1 MRPDGLQHTRFPV
14 LHHLP
19 EFAQTRVKLP
29 EFAQTEL
36 VMPSNHLILCHPL
49 LRLSIFP
56 SIAGVRPKVNFSAS
70 VLFAVSLAKPFDSLS
85 LSSLAKPLS
94 LSHVCFH
101 VRRGGQ
107 CLLGAPLSLPLS
119 RPPAPFSVTCG
130 PSREPGYLALLKPP
144 CSPTAGTRLCS
155 CSSLTPNC
163 SPRPPVVNASD
174 FWQCPLP
181 PKLLRCCHFTRL

>member
-1 MRPDGLQHTRFPV
+1 MTPWTAARQASLSITNFRS
-14 LHHLP
+14 LP
-19 EFAQTRVKLP
+19 KFMSP
-29 EFAQTEL
+29 ES
-36 VMPSNHLILCHPL
+36 VMPSNHLILCHPLL

-94 LSHVCFH
+94 LSHVCSH
-101 VRRGGQ
+101 VWRGGQ
-107 CLLGAPLSLPLS
+107 RLLRAPLSLPPS
-119 RPPAPFSVTCG
+119 RRPAPFSVTCG
-130 PSREPGYLALLKPP
+130 PSRELGYRTLLKPP

-163 SPRPPVVNASD
+163 SPWPPFVNASN
-174 FWQCPLP
+174 FWQCTLP
-181 PKLLRCCHFTRL
+181 PKLLRCCHLTR